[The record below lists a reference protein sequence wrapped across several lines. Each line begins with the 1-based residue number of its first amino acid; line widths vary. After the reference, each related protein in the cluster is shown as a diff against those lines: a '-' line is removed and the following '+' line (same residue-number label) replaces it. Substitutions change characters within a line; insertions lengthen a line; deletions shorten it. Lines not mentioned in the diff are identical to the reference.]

1 MKESRNDR
9 IFTIISGLIML
20 LMCAV
25 VIYPLYFMLI
35 ASLSS
40 PEYVLSGQVIFWPK
54 GLNLEGY
61 KHFQL

>member
-9 IFTIISGLIML
+9 LFIMVSGAIML
-20 LMCAV
+20 FMCV
-25 VIYPLYFMLI
+25 LIIYPLYFMLI

-54 GLNLEGY
+54 G
-61 KHFQL
+61 